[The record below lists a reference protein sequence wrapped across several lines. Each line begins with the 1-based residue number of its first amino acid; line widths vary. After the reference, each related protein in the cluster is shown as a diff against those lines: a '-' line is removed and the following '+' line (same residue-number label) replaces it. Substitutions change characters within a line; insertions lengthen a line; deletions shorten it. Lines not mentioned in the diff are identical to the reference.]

1 MCPGARTP
9 EELETLLEDA
19 FVLHLDTALL
29 STLLATYQRTDPF
42 ELAVQAVAAR
52 LDRVRDQH
60 RDELNVVEAELQHRQ
75 AELTTAIEG
84 TSARPPSEAVLVQL
98 RERITEAITHGPMP
112 AKKALGRTQPRDRAP
127 IVPAVR

>member
-60 RDELNVVEAELQHRQ
+60 RDELNVVEAELRRT
-75 AELTTAIEG
+75 E
-84 TSARPPSEAVLVQL
+84 
-98 RERITEAITHGPMP
+98 EAIQRYRLAFEAGT
-112 AKKALGRTQPRDRAP
+112 LRDIHLAP
-127 IVPAVR
+127 